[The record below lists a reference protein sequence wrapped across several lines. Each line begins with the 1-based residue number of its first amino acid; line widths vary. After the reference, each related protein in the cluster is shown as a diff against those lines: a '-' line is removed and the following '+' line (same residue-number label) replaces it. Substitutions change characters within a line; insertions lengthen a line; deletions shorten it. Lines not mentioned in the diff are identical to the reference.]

1 MEKLEVVNQ
10 KNLVIGQASRRQIH
24 RLGLMH
30 RSVHIFVFDAQGRLY
45 LQRRSAQKDQYPGHW
60 DSSAAGHV
68 DPGESYE
75 TCARREL
82 WEELGIKARLYWLAR
97 IPASAQ
103 TGWEHVDFYACR
115 AETEPRPN
123 LEEIDTGGFFAV
135 AEIEAWLR
143 DPGIKIAPGFRCLFV
158 LWRHLASQIQGP
170 EAAILNRVPEV

>member
-1 MEKLEVVNQ
+1 MEKLEVVNR
-10 KNLVIGQASRRQIH
+10 KNLVVGQASRRQIH

-30 RSVHIFVFDAQGRLY
+30 RSVHIFVFDARGRLY

-82 WEELGIKARLYWLAR
+82 WEELRLQPRLYWLAR
-97 IPASAQ
+97 IPASAH

-123 LEEIDTGGFFAV
+123 PEEIEAGDFFTI
-135 AEIEAWLR
+135 AEIERWLH
-143 DPGIKIAPGFRCLFV
+143 DPNVKIAPGFRGLFA
-158 LWRHLASQIQGP
+158 LWQNLASQGQVP
-170 EAAILNRVPEV
+170 EAVVWTPDSEP